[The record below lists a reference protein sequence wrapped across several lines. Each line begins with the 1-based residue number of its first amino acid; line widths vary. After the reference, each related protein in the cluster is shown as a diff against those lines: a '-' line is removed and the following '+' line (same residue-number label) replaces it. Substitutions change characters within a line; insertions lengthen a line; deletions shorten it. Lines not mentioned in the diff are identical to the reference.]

1 MSVSRYSS
9 QSQTSL
15 NQNNEA
21 QTLPALTTFLRDVPP
36 QLTIL
41 LAELDPYI
49 SVVRRIAEAAS
60 WKSEISESW
69 ILLGS
74 WWALCLLSEY
84 TLRYFFLVLAAAL
97 YFYLAIRPPSK
108 SRPPVSEQSLQATI
122 VDLSVIEVLLP
133 SLPRPRALPLNVI
146 GRILVL
152 LYIPSLIVGYLVR
165 LRVLLGLFGT
175 ILFIWRARWAI
186 NLREAVWRSAMFRR
200 GLSRVWALLSG
211 QPSQTVVL
219 STSSFIQSSESKHTL
234 RFLITIYENQR
245 WWVGLDWTTALLPSD
260 RPSWCSAALE
270 SVPPPSAFSLPSPV
284 VTYVGD
290 GRGGLV
296 KRTASWTWDEGEWK
310 VSIRK
315 ELGLKRVEKEP
326 PVPKDDVTQHANRA
340 GKAKQ
345 KVYEASQKLK
355 TPRDG
360 DSKDVDEQEQDDPD
374 SSEPISSLQDL
385 DTDDQVTDNDGWIYG
400 DNKWKAFS
408 NSGGLGK
415 YTRFRKWSRIA
426 LLTEVVEPASA
437 AEAHHHAAEQRETS
451 SVVAGDRADSVS
463 RRSLDDSTSRLSIDE
478 QRGEDDSDANG
489 LRKRLKSVI
498 RKAAASAQ
506 S

>member
-9 QSQTSL
+9 QSQASL
-15 NQNNEA
+15 NTNNEA

-74 WWALCLLSEY
+74 WWALCLLSEF
-84 TLRYFFLVLAAAL
+84 TLRYFFLVLVAAL

-108 SRPPVSEQSLQATI
+108 LRPPVSEQSLQATI

-133 SLPRPRALPLNVI
+133 SLPRPHALPLNVI
-146 GRILVL
+146 GRILAF
-152 LYIPSLIVGYLVR
+152 LYIPSLIVGYFVR

-219 STSSFIQSSESKHTL
+219 STSSFTELSESKHTL

-270 SVPPPSAFSLPSPV
+270 LVPPPSAFSLPSPT

-400 DNKWKAFS
+400 DNKWKTFS

-437 AEAHHHAAEQRETS
+437 AEAHHHAAEQREAS
-451 SVVAGDRADSVS
+451 SAVARDRADSVS
-463 RRSLDDSTSRLSIDE
+463 RRSLDDSRHSIEE
-478 QRGEDDSDANG
+478 QQGEDDGDANG